1 MAHDKNTTT
10 GAEHAALER
19 ERGELLQQVA
29 TWLEPAMIGLGL
41 VWLGLLIWELIN
53 GLTPALETAGL
64 VIWVIF
70 IADFL
75 LELWLAPRK
84 LDYLGNNW
92 LTAVSLVVPALR
104 VLRVA
109 RVLRAA
115 RGLRLFRVVSS
126 LNRGMKALGAS
137 FGRRGF
143 GYVVAQ
149 TTIMTLGGAAGMYA
163 FENDVEGG
171 FSSYSEALWWTAM
184 IMTTMGSQYWPQS
197 PEARVLCVVLALYAF
212 GIFGYVTAALA
223 TFFVG
228 RDAESQ
234 ESELPSASA
243 VEELTQEVR
252 RLREEITTS
261 RPPAS
266 TAR

>member
-1 MAHDKNTTT
+1 MTYDNDTSSAS
-10 GAEHAALER
+10 ERAALER
-19 ERGELLQQVA
+19 ERGELLRQVA
-29 TWLEPAMIGLGL
+29 TWLEPVMIGLGL
-41 VWLGLLIWELIN
+41 VWLGLLIWELIH

-64 VIWVIF
+64 VIWIIF

-84 LDYLGNNW
+84 LEYLGRNW
-92 LTAVSLVVPALR
+92 LTALSLVVPALR
-104 VLRVA
+104 VLRFA

-137 FGRRGF
+137 FARRGF
-143 GYVVAQ
+143 GYVVAL
-149 TTIMTLGGAAGMYA
+149 TTIVTLGGAAGMFA
-163 FENDVEGG
+163 FENDVDGG
-171 FSSYSEALWWTAM
+171 FTSYSEALWWTAM

-197 PEARVLCVVLALYAF
+197 PEARVLCVALALYAF

-223 TFFVG
+223 TYFVG

-234 ESELPSASA
+234 SSEIAGASA
-243 VEELTQEVR
+243 LEELTREVR
-252 RLREEITTS
+252 ALRREIADAAQRRS
-261 RPPAS
+261 DSA
-266 TAR
+266 